1 MITIPL
7 SQRATKMEITV
18 RYVYA
23 ASIGSLVWVLTK
35 GQVTGRGCLTGGR

>member
-1 MITIPL
+1 
-7 SQRATKMEITV
+7 MEITV

-35 GQVTGRGCLTGGR
+35 GASDWEGVFDWRQVMGDT